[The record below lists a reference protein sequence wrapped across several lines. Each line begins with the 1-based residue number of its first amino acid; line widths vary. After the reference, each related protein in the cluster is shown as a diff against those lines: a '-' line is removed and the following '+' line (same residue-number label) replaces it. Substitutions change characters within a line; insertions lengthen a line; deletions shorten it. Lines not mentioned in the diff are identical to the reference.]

1 MRRSFAVAAA
11 LVAAL
16 LTPTR
21 SAPAQEPSS
30 RSPFAA
36 FATGTPIHAEV
47 LRAGT
52 GGPTLVS
59 AGVAVSAASVASDGL
74 PGSVTDELGQPVQPA
89 APAGAKSYG
98 RGVGLEAVVGGGTPV
113 GTGVALPG
121 GVESTAPPSPPVRSS
136 ELGPVRIDPIAYA
149 SLVRAEAR
157 PAWSERSCVIGRPNA
172 FGLASAGE
180 AQLLDVGALGARA
193 FTRPLVAAAAGNPT
207 DRAVSESRSFTY
219 LDPNPD
225 GTFALVSETRQTI
238 APVTLFR
245 GTGAEVTIEV
255 LGEWILRAT
264 ARGKPDGAT
273 VDFAPAGAGPNTPAL
288 RLVHGGVVTELT
300 LQQLLGAGG
309 LHLAAGPL
317 VDVSV
322 GERPRA
328 IAARARD
335 ADPARPPDRSADGT
349 RAAGAVDVVRV
360 SLLQPAP
367 PGGPRAV
374 ELRLGHMEASAT
386 VPAGGIGCRIPVRK
400 AGAPTF
406 VNPGDAF
413 RWTISIPSA
422 ADDFDGLS
430 CDLVSLSALDRAR
443 ATPGVRFTILS
454 ASDGGVIDGDTV
466 RWPDLGRYRPGSKP
480 IVLTVIGRVAADSA
494 RGVLRDTVDVGAS
507 LDSCRAGVATPA
519 ASGTDAVVMRGAF
532 TLEGPTVRR
541 YVEADS
547 RIEGSPSGDSRS
559 DGGNPGSPRGGG
571 DRPLTGL
578 YPGKEHVTVATTRL
592 RLVHGEVC
600 VVQKLFERSPFL
612 ADGDPDAGRQNEFA
626 AVGEE
631 HGSAKG
637 FDDSERK
644 VYCVAR

>member
-1 MRRSFAVAAA
+1 MRRSLAVAAT

-16 LTPTR
+16 LTPTT
-21 SAPAQEPSS
+21 SVPAQETPS

-52 GGPTLVS
+52 GGPTLVGG
-59 AGVAVSAASVASDGL
+59 GVAVSAASVASDGL

-157 PAWSERSCVIGRPNA
+157 PAWSERSCLIGRPTA
-172 FGLASAGE
+172 FGLASAAE
-180 AQLLDVGALGARA
+180 AQLLDVGAPGAGAA
-193 FTRPLVAAAAGNPT
+193 FTHPLVAAAAGNPP
-207 DRAVSESRSFTY
+207 DRTVSQSRSFTY

-238 APVTLFR
+238 APVTLFL

-264 ARGKPDGAT
+264 ARGRRDGAA
-273 VDFAPAGAGPNTPAL
+273 VDYAPAGAGPDTPAL

-335 ADPARPPDRSADGT
+335 ADPARPPERSADGT

-374 ELRLGHMEASAT
+374 EVRLGHMEASAT

-406 VNPGDAF
+406 VNAGDAF

-454 ASDGGVIDGDTV
+454 ASDGGIIDGDTV

-480 IVLTVIGRVAADSA
+480 IVLTVTGRVAPDSA

-507 LDSCRAGVATPA
+507 LDSCRPGVAAPPPR
-519 ASGTDAVVMRGAF
+519 SGTDAVVMRGAF
-532 TLEGPTVRR
+532 TLEGPTVLGLAVTAKSQRP
-541 YVEADS
+541 AA
-547 RIEGSPSGDSRS
+547 EGRLP
-559 DGGNPGSPRGGG
+559 PG
-571 DRPLTGL
+571 
-578 YPGKEHVTVATTRL
+578 
-592 RLVHGEVC
+592 
-600 VVQKLFERSPFL
+600 
-612 ADGDPDAGRQNEFA
+612 
-626 AVGEE
+626 
-631 HGSAKG
+631 
-637 FDDSERK
+637 
-644 VYCVAR
+644 